1 MFNEEERHRM
11 WKNPRG
17 RILRAAVAI
26 AIGVSAAMV
35 TLDARSAQT
44 FTATAAVQS
53 PNGNASMPVTIT
65 IDRFVSDADRERI
78 LGLIKA
84 NDREG
89 TKKALA
95 ALDDIGSIELAQ
107 RKTPIKF
114 AYERPSG
121 GGRLITIVTAQPIMF
136 VGGAAPDAGP
146 REGFDLAL
154 ALLVLDGQD
163 TGHGE
168 LAPAAKVKV
177 DDSGAVVTDDYG
189 KEMIRLTG
197 IAKAK

>member
-1 MFNEEERHRM
+1 MFNRQVRNGM
-11 WKNPRG
+11 WKNLRG
-17 RILRAAVAI
+17 PILRAAAT
-26 AIGVSAAMV
+26 AIGVAAAIV
-35 TLDARSAQT
+35 NPAAQSAQK

-53 PNGNASMPVTIT
+53 PKGTASMPVTIT
-65 IDRFVSDADRERI
+65 IDRFVSDADRDRI

-95 ALDDIGSIELAQ
+95 AMDDIGSIAVSQ
-107 RKTPIKF
+107 RETPIKF

-121 GGRLITIVTAQPIMF
+121 GGRLITIVTAEPILF
-136 VGGAAPDAGP
+136 LGGAAPDAP
-146 REGFDLAL
+146 SREGFDLAL

-163 TGHGE
+163 SGSGE

-189 KEMIRLTG
+189 KEMIHLTG

>member
-1 MFNEEERHRM
+1 MFNRQARNGM
-11 WKNPRG
+11 WKNLRG
-17 RILRAAVAI
+17 PILRAAAT
-26 AIGVSAAMV
+26 AIGVAAAIV
-35 TLDARSAQT
+35 NPAAQSAQK

-53 PNGNASMPVTIT
+53 PKGTASMPVTIT
-65 IDRFVSDADRERI
+65 IDRFVSDADRDRI

-95 ALDDIGSIELAQ
+95 AMDDIGSIAVAQ
-107 RKTPIKF
+107 RQTPIKF

-121 GGRLITIVTAQPIMF
+121 GGRLITIVTSEPILF
-136 VGGAAPDAGP
+136 LGGAAPDAP
-146 REGFDLAL
+146 SREGFDLAL

-163 TGHGE
+163 SGSGE

-189 KEMIRLTG
+189 KEMIHLTG

>member
-1 MFNEEERHRM
+1 MFNQQVRTGM

-17 RILRAAVAI
+17 PILRAAATAIVVAA
-26 AIGVSAAMV
+26 AIVNPAAQ
-35 TLDARSAQT
+35 SAQK

-53 PNGNASMPVTIT
+53 PKGSASMPVTIT
-65 IDRFVSDADRERI
+65 IDRFVSDADRDRI

-95 ALDDIGSIELAQ
+95 AMDDIGSIGVAQ
-107 RKTPIKF
+107 RQTPIKF

-121 GGRLITIVTAQPIMF
+121 GGRLITIVTAEPIMF
-136 VGGAAPDAGP
+136 LGGAAPDAPP

-163 TGHGE
+163 SGTGE

-189 KEMIRLTG
+189 KEMIHLTG